1 MATMDEPLSHEP
13 ADASSSPRDPVDEAI
28 RLHDLALEAH
38 SQQAQ
43 HQVDLFA
50 PPPTAAEPEPSAL
63 DRALAHIDPD
73 TLSPR
78 EALELVYTLK
88 KLSTKT

>member
-1 MATMDEPLSHEP
+1 MNLAVRLLFNKLFNFIISIG
-13 ADASSSPRDPVDEAI
+13 SSDRA
-28 RLHDLALEAH
+28 ALEAH

-43 HQVDLFA
+43 SQVDLFA
-50 PPPTAAEPEPSAL
+50 PPPAAAEPEPSAL
-63 DRALAHIDPD
+63 DRAFAQIDPD

-88 KLSTKT
+88 KLSTQQ

>member
-1 MATMDEPLSHEP
+1 MSH
-13 ADASSSPRDPVDEAI
+13 AKHALA
-28 RLHDLALEAH
+28 ALEAH

-43 HQVDLFA
+43 SQVDLFA
-50 PPPTAAEPEPSAL
+50 PPPATAEPEPSAL
-63 DRALAHIDPD
+63 DRAFAQIDPD

-88 KLSTKT
+88 KLSIQK